1 MAPRLLREELR
12 RAAPG
17 RPSAV
22 TVGTFDGV
30 HRGHQF
36 LIGLLEQEAVARGL
50 ATCVV
55 TLHPNPLTVVR
66 PGTQVTYL
74 TGLDERIE
82 LLQSLGVDAVAPVT
96 FTSEVSQLGAEEFVQ
111 LLAEELQLRFLLIG
125 PDFALGRGREGSPER
140 LAEIGERL
148 GVEVESAPAESDDG
162 HKIGSSDVRAAIA
175 QGDIDRVNDLLGR
188 RYAVRGPVVRGAERG
203 RTFGFPTANVAVAAD
218 RALPPFGVYAACAY
232 VNEGVHE
239 SAVNIGR
246 RPTFDNGAP
255 TVEAFLLDFADDI
268 YGSELR
274 LEFVRRLRGEEKF
287 AGIDELKAQIARDVA
302 AVRALGGCTPP
313 APPGG

>member
-36 LIGLLEQEAVARGL
+36 LIGLLKQEAAARGL
-50 ATCVV
+50 VTCVV

-66 PGTQVTYL
+66 PGTEVTYL
-74 TGLDERIE
+74 TSLDERIE
-82 LLQSLGVDAVAPVT
+82 LLQSLGVDTVAPVT
-96 FTSEVSQLGAEEFVQ
+96 FTSEVSQLAADEFVR

-125 PDFALGRGREGSPER
+125 PDFALGRGREGSAAR
-140 LAEIGERL
+140 LEEIGRSL
-148 GVEVESAPAESDDG
+148 GVEVESAPAESEDG

-175 QGDIDRVNDLLGR
+175 EGDIERVNDLLGR

-203 RTFGFPTANVAVAAD
+203 RTIGFPTANVAVAAD
-218 RALPPFGVYAACAY
+218 RALPPFGVYAACAFAH
-232 VNEGVHE
+232 EGVH
-239 SAVNIGR
+239 SAAVNIGR

-255 TVEAFLLDFADDI
+255 TVEAFLLDFNADL
-268 YGSELR
+268 YGRELR
-274 LEFVRRLRGEEKF
+274 LEFGRRLRGEVKF
-287 AGIDELKAQIARDVA
+287 GNVAELKAQIAQDVA
-302 AVRALGGCTPP
+302 AVRALNICASPP
-313 APPGG
+313 ASS